1 MGMPAATAASITP
14 RARSPHHF
22 QTIDPGPGETIYDGA
37 CGSAGFLCEAF
48 DRLCNANPKRTTVQ
62 DKALQVATFSGKD
75 KKFLAYVIGIKN
87 LILSDDADPNSMPG
101 LEILND
107 EVRCSHGATNG
118 PVSADELFYMEA
130 RGIPADKARRLI
142 VNGFFNSLLA
152 RLENEV
158 LRTHLEALLAARLA
172 IV

>member
-1 MGMPAATAASITP
+1 
-14 RARSPHHF
+14 
-22 QTIDPGPGETIYDGA
+22 
-37 CGSAGFLCEAF
+37 
-48 DRLCNANPKRTTVQ
+48 
-62 DKALQVATFSGKD
+62 
-75 KKFLAYVIGIKN
+75 
-87 LILSDDADPNSMPG
+87 MPG

-152 RLENEV
+152 RIENDP
-158 LRTHLEALLAARLA
+158 LRLHLEGLLAARLA
-172 IV
+172 IG